1 MLLEAV
7 PKAEVPNK
15 LMVLDIMSSD
25 ICDGDQE
32 KYDDVG
38 SILKMNTVSLDWFR
52 FSRGVIALRLIFA
65 VLYYKI

>member
-25 ICDGDQE
+25 ICDEDQQ

-38 SILKMNTVSLDWFR
+38 SILKMNTVSLD
-52 FSRGVIALRLIFA
+52 
-65 VLYYKI
+65 